1 MGSAVFLIGRGGAI
15 LLQQRDDDVPPEGV
29 GRWAPPGGRAEPGES
44 PRETALREFE
54 EETEVRLERLRF
66 FALITREEFPDLRS
80 DLHVFFADDD
90 VPRERIAV
98 HEGLDFQYWLP
109 EELPGLAM
117 NPVSRAITER
127 FLESDHYRGTVALQA
142 TYRAGVGVIAMD
154 RWGRIL
160 LQLRDADLP
169 PERYPDQ
176 WSLPGGLAH
185 PDEAMDAAAFREF
198 EEETGVLLE
207 TLKLFRVYR
216 RDPDLP
222 TSLTDVFHIY
232 YDDPDIDE
240 ALIDVREGQAMRYFA
255 PGELDELAI
264 PVHTRKVL
272 ADFLGGAHYRAL
284 FH

>member
-1 MGSAVFLIGRGGAI
+1 MGSAVFLIARGGAI
-15 LLQQRDDDVPPEGV
+15 LLQQRDDDIPPEGV
-29 GRWAPPGGRAEPGES
+29 GRWAPPGGRSEPGES

-54 EETEVRLERLRF
+54 EETGVRLQRLRF
-66 FALITREEFPDLRS
+66 FSLITQREFPELRS

-90 VPRERIAV
+90 VPRDRMV
-98 HEGLDFQYWLP
+98 VNEGLDFQYWLP
-109 EELPGLAM
+109 EQIGSLRL
-117 NPVSRAITER
+117 NPVSRAIVER

-142 TYRAGVGVIAMD
+142 PYRIGVGIIAMD

-176 WSLPGGLAH
+176 WSLPGGLAL
-185 PDEAMDAAAFREF
+185 PDEPTDVAAFREF

-207 TLKLFRVYR
+207 QLKLFHMYR

-240 ALIDVREGQAMRYFA
+240 DRIDVREGQAMKYWA
-255 PGELDELAI
+255 PGELAGLAI
-264 PVHTRKVL
+264 PAHTQKVL
-272 ADFLGGAHYRAL
+272 ADFLASAHYRAL